1 MTSTPPICFTG
12 SAGTLKSRK
21 SHRMDVHKHADQ
33 YLAELEAK
41 QALKNL
47 PKAQKP
53 SFVLTYLSYLG
64 KGLEAMF
71 KAINIRP

>member
-1 MTSTPPICFTG
+1 
-12 SAGTLKSRK
+12 
-21 SHRMDVHKHADQ
+21 MDVHKHADQ